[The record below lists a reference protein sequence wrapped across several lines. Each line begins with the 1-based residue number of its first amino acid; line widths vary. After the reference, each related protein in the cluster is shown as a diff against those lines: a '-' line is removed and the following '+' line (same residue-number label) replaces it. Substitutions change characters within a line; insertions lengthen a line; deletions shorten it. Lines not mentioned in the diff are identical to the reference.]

1 MTSNWLKEVVAGWE
15 SVWLGKPRSLGRVD
29 PAKFVVDVGQSA
41 SQSVKIEIV
50 FTSRAHNFIA
60 AMDPLL
66 DTAWQQSPDLT
77 TYIFNATLLHNCL
90 WLSMIT

>member
-15 SVWLGKPRSLGRVD
+15 PVWLGKPRSLGRVD

-50 FTSRAHNFIA
+50 FISTAHSCNGSAFGYRLAAESRPYH
-60 AMDPLL
+60 L
-66 DTAWQQSPDLT
+66 
-77 TYIFNATLLHNCL
+77 
-90 WLSMIT
+90 